1 MISALYILDPSFK
14 PLLSRN
20 YRGDVPL
27 SCIADLPGLI
37 QVAQQSGS
45 VAPPVLEDRGVHYMW
60 LESGSVVFVAVSPRV
75 GVNAMETLVFLSQLA
90 GVLTTY
96 FDQLHAESVQDNFVL
111 IYELLDEM
119 MDFGVPQITDGN
131 ILKEYITVDAHRS
144 LLGAVGEFVAGAT
157 GQGEEGSS
165 ADIDVATHTTSKISW
180 RPTGLQYKKNELFLD
195 VVESVNL
202 LYAND
207 RVVRHEIQGRINV
220 TSYLSGMPELRLG
233 LNDKA
238 MLEQKLSSST
248 SQHKKPR
255 SKTVEMEDV
264 RFHQC
269 VELSK
274 FNIDRTISFI
284 PPDGKFEL
292 MSYRLNLANAEEDHR
307 EEEEG
312 LKVRNYAA
320 RNRPLILVTTDVEK
334 KSNTRMLISVKLKSQ
349 FRKRSTANDVEVFVP
364 VPPDAT
370 SPRFRATAGTV
381 VYMPE
386 RNAIRW
392 KIKQL
397 QGGGKEF
404 SMKAEISVS
413 RTAEEGESL
422 SELLHL
428 SNNPQSQIPVQ
439 VTFEIP
445 YYSMSGLQVRYLK
458 VNEPTLKYRSLPW
471 VRYITKNGDDYS
483 YRLKKPR
490 EKGDNKTKKEK
501 VKDAA
506 PKTDTESLQES
517 ALV

>member
-1 MISALYILDPSFK
+1 MISALFILDPSFK

-27 SCIADLPGLI
+27 SCISDLPGLI
-37 QVAQQSGS
+37 QIAQQNGN
-45 VAPPVLEDRGVHYMW
+45 VAPPVLEDRGIHYMW
-60 LESGSVVFVAVSPRV
+60 MESGSVIFVAVSPQV
-75 GVNAMETLVFLSQLA
+75 SCNSMETLVFLSQLA
-90 GVLTTY
+90 TVLTSY
-96 FDQLHAESVQDNFVL
+96 FEQLHAESVQDNFVL

-119 MDFGVPQITDGN
+119 MDFGVPQITDAG
-131 ILKEYITVDAHRS
+131 ILKEYITVDAHKS
-144 LLGAVGEFVAGAT
+144 LLGAVGDLVNAAV
-157 GQGEEGSS
+157 GEEGAAGNSG
-165 ADIDVATHTTSKISW
+165 DIDVATHTTSRISW

-207 RVVRHEIQGRINV
+207 KVVRHEIQGRINV

-233 LNDKA
+233 LNEKA
-238 MLEQKLSSST
+238 MLEHKLAAT
-248 SQHKKPR
+248 GATTHKKPR

-274 FNIDRTISFI
+274 FNVDRQMSFS

-292 MSYRLNLANAEEDHR
+292 MSYRLNLANAEEDHA

-312 LKVRNYAA
+312 QKVRNYAA

-334 KSNTRMLISVKLKSQ
+334 KGNTRLLISVKLKSQ

-413 RTAEEGESL
+413 RTEEQGESL

-428 SNNPQSQIPVQ
+428 NNTPQSQIPVQ

-445 YYSMSGLQVRYLK
+445 YYAMSGLQVRYLK

-490 EKGDNKTKKEK
+490 EKESKKKDKTKAEPAAG
-501 VKDAA
+501 DAN
-506 PKTDTESLQES
+506 TST
-517 ALV
+517 